1 MKCLLRNVLSLK
13 CPVYEMSGLWNVLSM
28 KHPVYEMS
36 YLWNVLS
43 MKCFNKMSYLW
54 NVLDEMSFYEISQHL
69 ILSDFFFIEWNKF
82 CKGSGG

>member
-36 YLWNVLS
+36 YLWNVLI
-43 MKCFNKMSYLW
+43 KCLTVW

-69 ILSDFFFIEWNKF
+69 ILSDFFFIQWNKF